1 MSSFESGSVQRQAI
15 KSVDDDI
22 LINKLLLSH
31 DPDGR
36 ILDSELLLHAVE
48 YIMFYSTLSK
58 ILVKF
63 CLLCPYSNSFRFS
76 SMINVELVGSE
87 SLAHI
92 IYKISHE
99 MLFNAENG
107 NLHTRTMNMFDL
119 LGNFKWDAK
128 VLSQHN
134 PLVKYIAILKRVPS
148 NTTKLNPQ
156 MKALLLL
163 VKTMVDA
170 TKCIIKFES
179 LSIRDVELDNETLT
193 ITKSTIYI
201 AAYWITR
208 SALACASQIMNL
220 KAMKADDSKTIIA
233 AWELSSL
240 MYRLSNICNHL
251 KPHVDAFHQE
261 IEAKLYQKLLNIFKE
276 SHEDNQEV
284 LRFLPALKEDLT
296 LKDCSTQVKAFLNL
310 KTRLSYFGF
319 KEGDPPI
326 RGFVFSSSPNT

>member
-1 MSSFESGSVQRQAI
+1 MSSFESGSVQRRAM

-31 DPDGR
+31 DPDDR

-48 YIMFYSTLSK
+48 NIMFYSTLLKVFDKHIDHAS
-58 ILVKF
+58 
-63 CLLCPYSNSFRFS
+63 
-76 SMINVELVGSE
+76 NVELVGSE
-87 SLAHI
+87 SLAHT

-99 MLFNAENG
+99 MFFNSGNG

-119 LGNFKWDAK
+119 LENFKWDAK
-128 VLSQHN
+128 VVLVLAAFASRFGEFCLTMQLSLHN
-134 PLVKYIAILKRVPS
+134 PLVKYIAILKQVPS

-163 VKTMVDA
+163 VKTMVDE

-179 LSIRDVELDNETLT
+179 LPIRDVELDNETLT
-193 ITKSTIYI
+193 ITNSTIYI

-208 SALACASQIMNL
+208 SALACASQIMSL

-284 LRFLPALKEDLT
+284 LRFLSALKEDLP
-296 LKDCSTQVKAFLNL
+296 LKDCSTQVKLGISEL
-310 KTRLSYFGF
+310 KNKVVILWFQGGR
-319 KEGDPPI
+319 
-326 RGFVFSSSPNT
+326 SSH